1 MVIWMSHQI
10 PDNDMPMQVN
20 IFLIN
25 ITFRDPNPMHMHE
38 FAIAVDIVDIAVS
51 AARQEGATRVKEV
64 EIEIGQLSGVVME
77 ALEFS
82 LEAAVKGTLLE
93 HARRNLV
100 TVPGR
105 ARCTQCGREY
115 DTDTLYQ
122 ACPACQAMAPEI
134 IQGRELRV
142 KSLIVE

>member
-1 MVIWMSHQI
+1 MR
-10 PDNDMPMQVN
+10 MQAD
-20 IFLIN
+20 LSPIN
-25 ITFRDPNPMHMHE
+25 IIFKDSNPTFMHE

-51 AARQEGATRVKEV
+51 SARQEGASRVKEV
-64 EIEIGQLSGVVME
+64 EIEIGLLSGVVLE

-100 TVPGR
+100 TVQGR
-105 ARCTQCGREY
+105 ARCTQCGNEY
-115 DTDTLYQ
+115 DTDTLYT

-134 IQGRELRV
+134 IRGRELRV